1 MKNQSNVFKLSSLFY
16 ALMCF
21 CIIFSSCKKYE
32 TVTETNNTP
41 PPDNT
46 VDEVTIENYV
56 NKSFITLIGR
66 EPTTAEL
73 GFYKQNLL
81 NSNFSKTERKEF
93 LQDVIKLPDYLTHTY
108 TTYLA
113 ELLNNQDTADISL
126 MIGLYG
132 ILLNDTMY
140 APFWSIIQEEQ
151 IRLINFQKFNSDWVT
166 GSKRIDQLHRIMI
179 DNYFY
184 DQINMGSLNYV
195 ISVFQHFL
203 LRNPSSNEETSCVAM
218 IDGQS
223 ALLFGQLGKS
233 KKDFNDIFF
242 NSDDYFE
249 GQVRKHFL
257 KYYFR
262 EPDNAEMIKYTKD
275 LKTYKDFTKFQAE
288 ILAEDEFA
296 GI

>member
-1 MKNQSNVFKLSSLFY
+1 MQNDSGFFRLSRCFYVLVLFSL
-16 ALMCF
+16 L
-21 CIIFSSCKKYE
+21 IFSCKKYE
-32 TVTETNNTP
+32 TVTEPNNTP
-41 PPDNT
+41 PPDYT
-46 VDEVTIENYV
+46 VDEVKVENYV

-66 EPTTAEL
+66 EPSTAEL

-81 NSNFSKTERKEF
+81 VANFSMAERKEF

-108 TTYLA
+108 TVFLA
-113 ELLNNQDTADISL
+113 ELLNNQDTTDISL
-126 MIGLYG
+126 MISVFG
-132 ILLNDTMY
+132 ILLNDTTY

-151 IRLINFQKFNSDWVT
+151 NRLIDFQKFNNEWAV
-166 GSKRIDQLHRIMI
+166 GNKRVDELHRMMV

-203 LRNPSSNEETSCVAM
+203 LRNPSNSEETSCVTM

-249 GQVRKHFL
+249 GQVRKYFL
-257 KYYFR
+257 RYYFR

-275 LKTYKDFTKFQAE
+275 LKTYKDFTKFQSD
-288 ILAEDEFA
+288 ILAENEFA